1 VVYEVANAMA
11 LAGVPRVHA
20 IGLTLRVSDG
30 DNPEAVKT
38 YLSRC
43 LKALRP
49 KRRAGSTSATPDSD
63 MLTPPQ
69 VAKRYGVSPD
79 TVRAWI
85 ASGALRA
92 VDVGRGRRARYR
104 VPADALK
111 ESDAKRPAKVTPEA
125 PPQRRRRRKPELPFR
140 RYS

>member
-1 VVYEVANAMA
+1 MA
-11 LAGVPRVHA
+11 RAGFHRLHA
-20 IGLTLRVSDG
+20 IGLALHVDETS
-30 DNPEAVKT
+30 EAVKNF
-38 YLSRC
+38 LSRC
-43 LKALRP
+43 LKALQS
-49 KRRAGSTSATPDSD
+49 KRRAGSGSTAPESD
-63 MLTPPQ
+63 MFTPPQ

-92 VDVGRGRRARYR
+92 VSVGKGRRARYR

-111 ESDAKRPAKVTPEA
+111 EFDAKRPARVTPKA
-125 PPQRRRRRKPELPFR
+125 PPQRHRRRKLELPFR